1 MEDQTKDFLSFF
13 SDKLRNLFW
22 PPRHKACDKYV
33 APGFKVWERM
43 HQELNKAQILVFN
56 QLLDNMALASAPPIQ
71 EKRNMQADNNNNR
84 P

>member
-13 SDKLRNLFW
+13 SDKRRSADIVNR
-22 PPRHKACDKYV
+22 PNV

-71 EKRNMQADNNNNR
+71 EKRKLIA
-84 P
+84 